1 MNAESSPFH
10 PGQPVP
16 IEFFVGRT
24 KEIERLRS
32 MVKAARQ
39 GRLKI
44 GFVSGERGIGK
55 SSLVSFVRHLSER
68 EEKAAGCHVLLGG
81 VSTVPEMVRRT
92 FDRLLKESIERPWHA
107 KLREFFGKHVR
118 EVGLFGI
125 SLELALQ
132 GKDIQTLT
140 DGFVASL
147 HSLLDRLQTERQ
159 VLLLILDDING
170 LATSEYFANWLKSTV
185 DDIATSGRRLPLCL
199 LVVGL
204 EERRRELVKSQP
216 SLARVFE
223 LIEISPWDEGETRQF
238 YLQVFRSAGGA
249 LDPDALGHM
258 VEATGGLP
266 VLAHEIGEAVWRR
279 ARGGDIMLAEAVT
292 GVMDAAD
299 VIGRK
304 HLEPQV
310 LQALR
315 SPRYRS
321 ILRKI
326 AELPRG
332 LEFRRAEVGQRLAPD
347 ERKVMDN
354 FLRRMKDLGAI
365 ISDEESGPGG
375 YRFPNHLHALYFW
388 MESQRSRKGKA

>member
-1 MNAESSPFH
+1 
-10 PGQPVP
+10 
-16 IEFFVGRT
+16 
-24 KEIERLRS
+24 
-32 MVKAARQ
+32 
-39 GRLKI
+39 
-44 GFVSGERGIGK
+44 
-55 SSLVSFVRHLSER
+55 
-68 EEKAAGCHVLLGG
+68 
-81 VSTVPEMVRRT
+81 MVRRT